1 MDIKEFVGSTLVQI
15 IEGINDAKEKLKDS
29 GAVISSKNVEG
40 MRGGT
45 LRNKITGDVVNLIDF
60 DVAVSVNEKDAANGG
75 AGINIA
81 GVQFGGQLQNETVN
95 QSVSRIKF
103 SIPLTIPA
111 K

>member
-15 IEGINDAKEKLKDS
+15 IEGINEANEKLKNT
-29 GAVISSKNVEG
+29 GAVISSKDVLPIREG
-40 MRGGT
+40 T
-45 LRNKITGDVVNLIDF
+45 TRNIATGNLVNLIDF
-60 DVAVSVNEKDAANGG
+60 DVAVIVNEKDIANGG

-81 GVQFGGQLQNETVN
+81 GIQIGGTLQNETVN